1 MGADIGI
8 QRAGQRK
15 TSVVLIQNELE
26 TLQGINPIFPL
37 TLL

>member
-1 MGADIGI
+1 MDVDIGI
-8 QRAGQRK
+8 PRAGQRK

>member
-1 MGADIGI
+1 MDVDIGI
-8 QRAGQRK
+8 PRVGQRK

>member
-1 MGADIGI
+1 MVAGIGT